1 MAPIKEHHITD
12 QQLCVQDHY
21 IQTSLGRLR
30 VRTAGQGSALMFWS
44 SLLMDSEMW
53 LAQAAYFIGRYLIIL
68 VDPPGHG
75 ASERLTRSFT
85 FEECAQCI
93 TQILDTLQI
102 DQTHF
107 VGNSWGGMIGGTFA
121 ALYPDRV
128 GISVLMN
135 ATATRASLY
144 QKVEFESL
152 IRIARFAGKIP
163 ELLTNRVIKAFIGT
177 STAKQRPHVAKEIR
191 MALRR
196 VDIHSVYWAI
206 KSVVPARPDQR
217 LRFQTIRTPV
227 LVIAGAEDRTFPV
240 AETQVMAASTPNSEF
255 IVMPE
260 TGHLAGLEMPD
271 RVNTIIDD
279 FLQRHQESVLFDQ
292 SPYKE
297 ST

>member
-1 MAPIKEHHITD
+1 MAQIKEHNMMNQSPSLQD
-12 QQLCVQDHY
+12 QY

-30 VRTAGQGSALMFWS
+30 VRTAGHGSAIMFWS

-53 LAQAAYFIGRYLIIL
+53 LAQAAYFMDRYRIII

-93 TQILDTLQI
+93 TQILDALHI
-102 DQTHF
+102 EQTNF

-128 GISVLMN
+128 GVSVLMN

-152 IRIARFAGKIP
+152 IRIARFTGRIP
-163 ELLTNRVIKAFIGT
+163 ELLIGRVINAFIGT
-177 STAKQRPHVAKEIR
+177 STAKQRPHVGKKIR
-191 MALRR
+191 LALKR
-196 VDIHSVYWAI
+196 VDIHSVYWAV

-217 LRFQTIRTPV
+217 LLFQTIRTPV

-240 AETQVMAASTPNSEF
+240 AETQVMAVAIPHSEF
-255 IVMPE
+255 IIMPE

-271 RVNTIIDD
+271 SLNTIIDD
-279 FLQRHQESVLFDQ
+279 FLQRHQESVLVD
-292 SPYKE
+292 
-297 ST
+297 